1 MPTKHNLK
9 GRVLAMPDDR
19 SSTLLDRT
27 LKNLRRAWTDLSDTT
42 RHYISGQPRPDL
54 PDDDLAKV
62 RAEMEA
68 CIDGVG
74 DEATVRARAAALG
87 QIYMG
92 LDDVGRR
99 RFLSELATEFGVDRE
114 DVDQAIDTVQA
125 ADDDTARHGAEARL
139 RSALEPRWRALLG
152 RFTTLPEGVKFLVDL
167 RAEMLPMAREDIAI
181 KALSD
186 DLRTM
191 LSAWFDIGLLD
202 LRQIDWNSPA
212 ALLEK
217 LIAYESV
224 HAIKSWDDLKNRLE
238 SDRRCFGFF
247 HPNMPDEPLIF
258 VEVALVNGMAPSV
271 DGLLDEEAPEIDA
284 KSADSAIFYSI
295 SNAQRG
301 LGGISFGNFLIK
313 RVVEVLSHDFP
324 NLKTFA
330 TLSPIPGFSRWLG
343 DQMKDEQGVLLSSA
357 DRKVLAGFGEGAN
370 DAALLSDLLGQENWR
385 ENEELATALKEP
397 VSRLAARY
405 LLIAKGRGGRAADPV
420 AHFHLTNGARA
431 ERLNWLG
438 DLSDRGRAQSH
449 GVMINYQ
456 YRLGDIE
463 ANSTAYLSERKIAQS
478 PALRSL
484 AKG

>member
-1 MPTKHNLK
+1 
-9 GRVLAMPDDR
+9 MPDDR
-19 SSTLLDRT
+19 SSNLLDRT

-54 PDDDLAKV
+54 PDDDLARV
-62 RAEMEA
+62 RSEMEA

-87 QIYMG
+87 QLYMV
-92 LDDVGRR
+92 LDELGRK
-99 RFLSELATEFGVDRE
+99 RFLGELAGGFGVDRE
-114 DVDQAIDTVQA
+114 LVDQAIAGVQTA
-125 ADDDTARHGAEARL
+125 KGDARHAAEARL
-139 RSALEPRWRALLG
+139 RQALEPRWRALLG

-167 RAEMLPMAREDIAI
+167 RAEMLAMAREDAMI

-191 LSAWFDIGLLD
+191 LSTWFDIGLLD
-202 LRQIDWNSPA
+202 LRRIDWTSPA

-224 HAIKSWDDLKNRLE
+224 HAIKSWDDLKNRLD

-258 VEVALVNGMAPSV
+258 VEVALVGGMAPSV
-271 DGLLDEEAPEIDA
+271 DQLLDEAAPEIDP
-284 KSADSAIFYSI
+284 KGADTAIFYSI

-301 LGGISFGNFLIK
+301 LDGISFGNFLIK
-313 RVVEVLSHDFP
+313 RVVELLSHDFP

-330 TLSPIPGFSRWLG
+330 TLSPIPGFSRWLAE
-343 DQMKDEQGVLLSSA
+343 QMKDGQAVLLTSA
-357 DRKVLAGFGEGAN
+357 DRKVLATLAEGAN
-370 DAALLSDLLGQENWR
+370 DAALLGNVLGRDNWL
-385 ENEELATALKEP
+385 EDETLVAALKEP
-397 VSRLAARY
+397 VTRLAARY
-405 LLIAKGRGGRAADPV
+405 LLNAKGRGGRALDPV

-438 DLSDRGRAQSH
+438 DRSDRGLSQSY
-449 GVMINYQ
+449 GLMINYL

-463 ANSTAYLSERKIAQS
+463 TNSTAYLTERGIADS
-478 PALRSL
+478 AALRSL
-484 AKG
+484 ARG

>member
-1 MPTKHNLK
+1 
-9 GRVLAMPDDR
+9 MPDDR

-99 RFLSELATEFGVDRE
+99 RFLSELAMGFGVDRE
-114 DVDQAIDTVQA
+114 GVDQAIDAVQA
-125 ADDDTARHGAEARL
+125 AADDKARHDAEARL

-167 RAEMLPMAREDIAI
+167 RAEMLPMARDDIAI

-271 DGLLDEEAPEIDA
+271 DGLLDESAPEIDA

-343 DQMKDEQGVLLSSA
+343 DQMKDELGVLLSSA

-370 DAALLSDLLGQENWR
+370 DAALLSGLLGQKNWPENV
-385 ENEELATALKEP
+385 ELAAALKEP

-438 DLSDRGRAQSH
+438 DLSDHGQAQSH

>member
-1 MPTKHNLK
+1 
-9 GRVLAMPDDR
+9 MPDDR
-19 SSTLLDRT
+19 STTLLDRT

-54 PDDDLAKV
+54 PDDDLARV
-62 RAEMEA
+62 RVEMEA

-87 QIYMG
+87 QLYMG
-92 LDDVGRR
+92 LDGVGRK
-99 RFLSELATEFGVDRE
+99 RFLGGLADDFGVDRE
-114 DVDQAIDTVQA
+114 AVDQAIADVQA
-125 ADDDTARHGAEARL
+125 AVGEGRHAAEARL
-139 RSALEPRWRALLG
+139 RQALEPRWRALLR

-167 RAEMLPMAREDIAI
+167 RAEMLSMAREDAAI

-202 LRQIDWNSPA
+202 LRQIDWTSPA
-212 ALLEK
+212 ILLEK

-224 HAIKSWDDLKNRLE
+224 HAIKSWDDLKNRLD

-271 DGLLDEEAPEIDA
+271 DQLLDEAAPEIDP
-284 KSADSAIFYSI
+284 KGADTAVFYSI

-301 LGGISFGNFLIK
+301 LDGISFGNFLIK
-313 RVVEVLSHDFP
+313 RVVELLSYDFP
-324 NLKTFA
+324 NLKIFA
-330 TLSPIPGFSRWLG
+330 TLSPVPGFSRWLTE
-343 DQMKDEQGVLLSSA
+343 QMKDEQAVLVSSA
-357 DRKVLAGFGEGAN
+357 DRKVLSTVAEGAN
-370 DAALLSDLLGQENWR
+370 DAALLENALGRADWLDDET
-385 ENEELATALKEP
+385 LAAALKEP
-397 VSRLAARY
+397 LTRLAARY
-405 LLIAKGRGGRAADPV
+405 LLIAKGRGGRARDPV

-438 DLSDRGRAQSH
+438 DRSVRGLSQSY
-449 GVMINYQ
+449 GLMINYR

-463 ANSTAYLSERKIAQS
+463 ANSTAYLTERRIADS
-478 PALRSL
+478 APMRALAR
-484 AKG
+484 G